1 MRRSRKVKILATI
14 GPASSD
20 EAMLKKLFEAGAD
33 VFRINMSHTDHDLM
47 RTLVARIRSVEQ
59 AVGRPIGI
67 LADLQGPKLRVGKF
81 ANGKVELTVG
91 QTFTLDDNP
100 APGDATRVQLPHK
113 EILTSVEAGHRLLI
127 DDGKL
132 ELRALSSNGSQI
144 VCVVVAG
151 NSISDKKGVSLP
163 DTDLPVGALTAKDR
177 SDLDAVLETGVDWVA
192 LSFVQRPEDLS
203 EARKIARG
211 RALLMSKIEKP
222 QAVARLAE
230 IIELSD
236 ALMVARGDLGVEMP
250 LEAVPGIQKQITRAA
265 RRAGKPVVVATQML
279 ESMITAP
286 VPTRAEVSDVSIA
299 VFEGADAIMLSAESA
314 AGQYPVE
321 AVAMMNRI
329 ATKVETDPNYASII
343 SSQRSQ
349 PEATGAD
356 AISLAA
362 REIAETLKLAAIV
375 TYTASGTTGLRAA
388 RERPHVPIIA
398 LTPILATARRLSLV
412 WGTHCVVSPDAS
424 DLDDMV
430 DRACRIAHEENFG
443 KPGDRI
449 IITAGVP
456 LRTPGSTNMLR
467 IAYIGQDENMIDPE
481 RGRLTMAK
489 APPSAPSR

>member
-1 MRRSRKVKILATI
+1 MKRRSRKVKILATI
-14 GPASSD
+14 GPASSSQ
-20 EAMLKKLFEAGAD
+20 EMLKKLFEAGAD
-33 VFRINMSHTDHDLM
+33 VFRINMSHTDHELM
-47 RTLVARIRSVEQ
+47 RTLVGRIRAVEEE
-59 AVGRPIGI
+59 VGRPIGI

-81 ANGKVELTVG
+81 ANGKESLQKG
-91 QTFTLDDNP
+91 QTFTLDDNQD
-100 APGDATRVQLPHK
+100 PGTSTRVYLPHP
-113 EILTSVEAGHRLLI
+113 EILRSVEPGHRLLI

-132 ELRALSSNGSQI
+132 ELRAVTCDGKSI
-144 VCVVVAG
+144 VCTVVAG
-151 NSISDKKGVSLP
+151 TSISDKKGVSLP
-163 DTDLPVGALTAKDR
+163 DTDLPVGALTNKDR
-177 SDLDAVLETGVDWVA
+177 ADLDAVLETGVDWVA

-211 RALLMSKIEKP
+211 RALIMSKIEKP
-222 QAVARLAE
+222 QAVARLPE

-314 AGQYPVE
+314 AGAYPVE
-321 AVAMMNRI
+321 AVAMMDRI
-329 ATKVETDPNYASII
+329 ATKVETDPTYSGII
-343 SSQRSQ
+343 NAQRSE

-356 AISLAA
+356 AISFAA
-362 REIAETLKLAAIV
+362 REIAETLKLSAIV

-388 RERPHVPIIA
+388 RERPQVPIIA
-398 LTPILATARRLSLV
+398 LSPILNTARRLSLV

-430 DRACRIAHEENFG
+430 DRACRIAQEENFG
-443 KPGDRI
+443 GKGDRI

-467 IAYIGQDENMIDPE
+467 IAYIGQEENATDPE
-481 RGRLTMAK
+481 RGRITQRK
-489 APPSAPSR
+489 APR

>member
-14 GPASSD
+14 GPASSS
-20 EAMLKKLFEAGAD
+20 EEMLKKLFEAGAD
-33 VFRINMSHTDHDLM
+33 VFRINMSHTDHELM
-47 RTLVARIRSVEQ
+47 RTLVGRIRTVEE

-81 ANGKVELTVG
+81 ANGKEVLTVG

-100 APGDATRVQLPHK
+100 EPGTSTRVYLPHP
-113 EILTSVEAGHRLLI
+113 EILSSVEAGHRLLI

-132 ELRALSSNGSQI
+132 ELKAVRSGDGKSI
-144 VCVVVAG
+144 VCTVIAG
-151 NSISDKKGVSLP
+151 TTISDKKGVSLP
-163 DTDLPVGALTAKDR
+163 DTDLPVGALTEKDR
-177 SDLDAVLETGVDWVA
+177 KDLDAVLSTGVDWVA
-192 LSFVQRPEDLS
+192 LSFVQRPEDLA

-211 RALLMSKIEKP
+211 RALIMAKIEKP

-299 VFEGADAIMLSAESA
+299 VFEGADAVMLSAESA
-314 AGQYPVE
+314 AGAYPVE
-321 AVAMMNRI
+321 AVAMMDRI
-329 ATKVETDPNYASII
+329 ATKVETDPTYAGII
-343 SSQRSQ
+343 NAQRSE

-362 REIAETLKLAAIV
+362 REIAETLKLSAII

-388 RERPHVPIIA
+388 RERPQVPIIA
-398 LTPILATARRLSLV
+398 LSPILNTARRLSLL

-430 DRACRIAHEENFG
+430 NRACRIAFDEGFG
-443 KPGDRI
+443 KPGDRV

-467 IAYIGQDENMIDPE
+467 IAYVGSDVQ
-481 RGRLTMAK
+481 T
-489 APPSAPSR
+489 SR

>member
-33 VFRINMSHTDHDLM
+33 VFRINMSHSDHDLM
-47 RTLVARIRSVEQ
+47 RTLVARVRSVEA

-81 ANGKVELTVG
+81 ANGKEELTVG

-100 APGDATRVQLPHK
+100 ELGDATRVHLPHP
-113 EILTSVEAGHRLLI
+113 EILRSVEVGHRLLI
-127 DDGKL
+127 DDGKV
-132 ELRALSSNGSQI
+132 ELKAVKTDGRSI
-144 VCVVVAG
+144 VTTVVVG
-151 NSISDKKGVSLP
+151 TKISDKKGVSLP
-163 DTDLPVGALTAKDR
+163 DTDLPVGALTEKDR
-177 SDLDAVLETGVDWVA
+177 RDLDAVLAAGVEWVA
-192 LSFVQRPEDLS
+192 LSFIQRPEDLA

-211 RALLMSKIEKP
+211 RALLLSKIEKP

-279 ESMITAP
+279 ESMISAP
-286 VPTRAEVSDVSIA
+286 VPTRAEVSDVATA

-314 AGQYPVE
+314 AGAYPVE
-321 AVAMMNRI
+321 AVATMNRI
-329 ATKVETDPNYASII
+329 AERVERDPTYAGII
-343 SSQRSQ
+343 NAQRSE

-362 REIAETLKLAAIV
+362 REIAETLKLSAIV

-388 RERPHVPIIA
+388 RERPQVPIIA
-398 LTPILATARRLSLV
+398 LSPILATARRLSLL
-412 WGTHCVVSPDAS
+412 WGTHCVVSEDAT

-430 DRACRIAHEENFG
+430 ERACRIASEQGFG
-443 KPGDRI
+443 KAGDRI
-449 IITAGVP
+449 IVTAGVP

-467 IAYIGQDENMIDPE
+467 IAYLGADGQ
-481 RGRLTMAK
+481 K
-489 APPSAPSR
+489 